1 MRGMKRA
8 VAVLLL
14 CLTACVAHE
23 KNGDRAAAVGD
34 WKTAVA
40 AYREALLN
48 EPDSAPLKQKYE
60 QARTEAV
67 ADATRRARSCA
78 GAQDWQCAVSE
89 ADYALALDTSS
100 PELAAFRAD
109 AARSLAREQVQRA
122 RTLAGAQQFV
132 EALDMLQRATTVSNA
147 PEILQDASKARGEVV
162 GLADVEAERLRQL
175 KAYPRALGLLRLVV
189 QSDPSRQPKLAAVE
203 AEYEQFQQAEYE
215 RLSREGDAALA
226 QRRYAEAQE
235 KYEEALRMRQGG
247 RAEPL
252 ARYAGGLAQAEQGMG
267 RRDFVAAA
275 EGYRRAVD
283 SGLDRDGMAAA
294 RLAQV
299 EIRPYALRIEA
310 VLLRLTRPDG
320 RPWVGPPSPL
330 LGRLL
335 DRSVELASGNNASAR
350 RLLIRAAERV
360 PPENRPSVSV
370 IVTLPEGE
378 RLMTPMRSGLYAV
391 FEDPEFVIATNHFD
405 ERKLVFHV
413 VSQAAGTALE
423 ELGVVEVALGELV
436 QRGQSELSRQ
446 SIAALELE
454 ARPVAGDRVEGMF
467 SGLRPVADG
476 SNLAQDFSLPTPRTR
491 GFRLTGVHTVV
502 RPGDYVDEQG
512 QDGAPDLYVE
522 LEQGG
527 RVVYRG
533 PVVSNL
539 YDASW
544 SPLGVSLYVEQ
555 NEQLTVRVWDMDE
568 ADAPD
573 LIVNASV
580 PARELAIGR
589 FRANSPGGGS
599 FVELRFEPRRSGTP
613 QVAANRP

>member
-23 KNGDRAAAVGD
+23 KNGDKAAAVGD

-48 EPDSAPLKQKYE
+48 EPDSPELKQKYE
-60 QARTEAV
+60 QARKEAV

-122 RTLAGAQQFV
+122 RTMAGGQQFV
-132 EALDMLQRATTVSNA
+132 EALDMLQRATTVSND
-147 PEILQDASKARGEVV
+147 PEILQDASRARAEVV
-162 GLADVEAERLRQL
+162 GLADAEAERLRQL
-175 KAYPRALGLLRLVV
+175 KAYPRSLTLLRLVV
-189 QSDPSRQPKLAAVE
+189 QSDPSRQQKLAAVE
-203 AEYEQFQQAEYE
+203 AEYEQFQLAEYE
-215 RLSREGDAALA
+215 RLAREGDAALA
-226 QRRYAEAQE
+226 QRRFAEAQE
-235 KYEEALRMRQGG
+235 KYEEALRMKQGG

-252 ARYAGGLAQAEQGMG
+252 ARYAGGLAQAEKGMA

-283 SGLDRDGMAAA
+283 SGLDRDGLAAS

-299 EIRPYALRIEA
+299 EIRPYALRIES

-320 RPWVGPPSPL
+320 RPWVGPPSPIFGRM
-330 LGRLL
+330 LGKGV
-335 DRSVELASGNNASAR
+335 DLASGSNDAAR
-350 RLLIRAAERV
+350 RLLIRAAERI
-360 PPENRPSVSV
+360 PPQNRPSVSV
-370 IVTLPEGE
+370 IVTLPDGE

-391 FEDPEFVIATNHFD
+391 FEDPELVIATNHFD

-413 VSQAAGTALE
+413 VSQAAGSALE

-436 QRGQSELSRQ
+436 QRGESELSRQ
-446 SIAALELE
+446 SIAALELT
-454 ARPVAGDRVEGMF
+454 AAPSRDRVEGMF

-502 RPGDYVDEQG
+502 RPGDYTDEQG

-533 PVVSNL
+533 PVVSNNH
-539 YDASW
+539 DSSW
-544 SPLGVSLYVEQ
+544 APQGVSLHVEQ
-555 NEQLTVRVWDMDE
+555 NEQLTVRVWDADD

-573 LIVNASV
+573 LVVNASV
-580 PARELAIGR
+580 PAHELSLGR